1 MLLADCQHLKDLAQH
16 SVGLKERLE
25 QANLFAKRQEQIQA
39 ALDRLQPAVIA
50 FRVLRDRNLIT
61 LDLSQQTERFL
72 AVLQQ
77 ISEQF
82 RTQPTWI
89 LETKNF
95 NPKPFQAQVDS
106 LANSLE
112 QNLSKAWATYRDQ
125 RMPSSNTEMLTVLGR
140 IAALKRTIQ
149 DIQTLSAAIKKV
161 AYPKSTEEFE
171 QIEKKLTQLTKS
183 WNSLKSD
190 DMPDVVQHFLRA
202 AATEGAPISLLTEE
216 VKEWLIQRGLIDSF
230 WIKSIS

>member
-1 MLLADCQHLKDLAQH
+1 MLLADCQRLRDLAQH

-25 QANLFAKRQEQIQA
+25 QANLFIKRQEQIQA
-39 ALDRLQPAVIA
+39 ALDRLQPAVVA

-61 LDLSQQTERFL
+61 LELSQQTESFL
-72 AVLQQ
+72 ATLQQ
-77 ISEQF
+77 INTQF
-82 RTQPTWI
+82 CAQPTWI

-112 QNLSKAWATYRDQ
+112 QNLSKAWATYCDQ

-140 IAALKRTIQ
+140 IATLKHTVQTIQ
-149 DIQTLSAAIKKV
+149 ILSDVIKKV

-171 QIEKKLTQLTKS
+171 QIEKKLTQLSES

-190 DMPDVVQHFLRA
+190 DMPNMVQRFLRA
-202 AATEGAPISLLTEE
+202 AATEGAPVTLLTEE
-216 VKEWLIQRGLIDSF
+216 VKDWLIQRGLIDSF
-230 WIKSIS
+230 QIRSIS